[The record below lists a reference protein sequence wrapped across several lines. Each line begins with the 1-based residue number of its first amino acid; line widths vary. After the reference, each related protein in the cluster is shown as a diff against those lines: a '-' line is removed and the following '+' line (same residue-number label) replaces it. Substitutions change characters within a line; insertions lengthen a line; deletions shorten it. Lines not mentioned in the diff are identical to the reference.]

1 MYAESN
7 FSGDK
12 MNKTNILI
20 LIVILVAFL
29 LILWAA
35 DMVGAAFGKIGENI
49 ALVVIAAVLVIGLI
63 KTKGD
68 K

>member
-1 MYAESN
+1 MCIR
-7 FSGDK
+7 DR
-12 MNKTNILI
+12 
-20 LIVILVAFL
+20 
-29 LILWAA
+29 